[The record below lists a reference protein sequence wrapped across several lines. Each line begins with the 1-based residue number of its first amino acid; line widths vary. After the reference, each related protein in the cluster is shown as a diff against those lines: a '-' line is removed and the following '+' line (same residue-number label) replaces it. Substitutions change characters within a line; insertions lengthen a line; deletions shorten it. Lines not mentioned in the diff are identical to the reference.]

1 MQTKQ
6 LNELFTDYPDGLYC
20 LIRVTV
26 KDYNGKAKLQFMHF
40 ESLGKG
46 IPGFVVHFDKLPLT
60 FYWVTLHPGHCST
73 RGSEPDHVRRYRVFE
88 VISNLSTMVN
98 ILPQPK

>member
-6 LNELFTDYPDGLYC
+6 LNQLFSDHPDGLYC

-26 KDYNGKAKLQFMHF
+26 NEYNGKAKLHFMHF

-46 IPGFVVHFDKLPLT
+46 IPGLVAHLDKLPLT
-60 FYWVTLHPGHCST
+60 FDGLLTIRDITSLEGLT
-73 RGSEPDHVRRYRVFE
+73 RITSGEVAYR
-88 VISNLSTMVN
+88 
-98 ILPQPK
+98 

>member
-26 KDYNGKAKLQFMHF
+26 NEYNGKAKLQFMHF

-46 IPGFVVHFDKLPLT
+46 IPGFVAHFDKLPLT
-60 FYWVTLHPGHCST
+60 FDGFLYIRDIAALEG
-73 RGSEPDHVRRYRVFE
+73 
-88 VISNLSTMVN
+88 VN
-98 ILPQPK
+98 RITSGDTVYLK

>member
-6 LNELFTDYPDGLYC
+6 LNELFSDYPDGLYC
-20 LIRVTV
+20 LIRVAV
-26 KDYNGKAKLQFMHF
+26 NEYNGKARLQFMHF

-60 FYWVTLHPGHCST
+60 FYGLLYIQDIAALEG
-73 RGSEPDHVRRYRVFE
+73 
-88 VISNLSTMVN
+88 VN
-98 ILPQPK
+98 RITSGDTVYLK